1 MSNET
6 KFEFGDVVDCN
17 ISKSPMEI
25 IIFGELEGPE
35 EYGSIYVGGNVKTVG
50 IAIKGHYLSKTG
62 VNVEK
67 ADKYRDRYEAAKPNK
82 LKELSD

>member
-1 MSNET
+1 MET
-6 KFEFGDVVDCN
+6 EFEYGDVVDCN
-17 ISKSPMEI
+17 ICTTPMEI
-25 IIFGELEGPE
+25 IIFGELNGPKE
-35 EYGSIYVGGNVKTVG
+35 HGTIYVGGNLKTAG

-67 ADKYRDRYEAAKPNK
+67 ADKWRERYIEMKPGK